1 MGTFWNDASY
11 ELKKM
16 NENEPATNELTANF
30 KPPVQ
35 TRRLASLAAIVLTP
49 TLIFYIATLLVL
61 GALVASML
69 VNDLEQQSKLRID
82 TIAQFVKADIQQ
94 QTGVAGVVAEL
105 FADNVDVA
113 SAITASD
120 ESQIVAATSQRF
132 AELKSSLDARGLSFY
147 RLEGKTASLLVHVH
161 DPSNQRGN
169 SAVPQAQIDK
179 AVATQSRVAGIEI
192 GVGGI
197 ALRAVAPAKF
207 AGHTVGYSEVSV
219 DFQSDYLDKLKQLY
233 KTDFRILL
241 KAEIASQA
249 KQRALTDSESP
260 GWLVATTTTPLSLAR
275 SDERLL
281 QLSQCKD
288 GISEGSSLQ
297 GGNTYLVQSV
307 GLADTSGT
315 CVGSLQIL
323 LGDGEKT
330 SARNVRLAAGLAVL
344 VVVLLLGRTFLY
356 WVIRRQTRALHLLAK
371 ISHGIAAGAHSNV
384 EQISTL
390 KVRNYE
396 TFVLADALQKM
407 TRQLLEMIDGLERRV
422 REKTADLEIAKSN
435 IERLNQRLE
444 VDNVRMSSELNVQHR
459 LQQML
464 QPNAGELKQIHRL
477 DVAAEVRPATEVGGD
492 YYDLFSGG
500 NRDTFAIG
508 DVTGHG
514 LESGVVM
521 LMTQS
526 ILRGLLTETGM
537 PLTRVLD
544 QANQALFANIA
555 RSGIDRYLSLCLIDY
570 AKDPDNS
577 ASANLTIVGQHETIL
592 IARASGDVEV
602 IDTDA
607 LGFPVG
613 MVDDI
618 SAFVSETR
626 TAIVTGDVVLLYSDG
641 VTEAENTRGIAYGT
655 DRLGQ
660 QLLLHRHGTAAQIK
674 RAILDD
680 LLTYCVDSPL
690 QDDVMLVVLK
700 QG

>member
-1 MGTFWNDASY
+1 MNDIEPTASVPS
-11 ELKKM
+11 
-16 NENEPATNELTANF
+16 ENL
-30 KPPVQ
+30 KPPV
-35 TRRLASLAAIVLTP
+35 RSPRLASLAAIVLNS
-49 TLIFYIATLLVL
+49 TLLFYVATLFVL
-61 GALVASML
+61 GAIVASLM
-69 VNDLEQQSKLRID
+69 VNDLEQQSRLRLE

-94 QTGVAGVVAEL
+94 QLGVTGVVAEL

-132 AELKSSLDARGLSFY
+132 AELKASLDARDLSFY
-147 RLEGKTASLLVHVH
+147 RIDGKTTSLLVHVH

-169 SAVPQAQIDK
+169 LTIPQALIDK
-179 AVATQSRVAGIEI
+179 AVSAQSRVSGIEVGI
-192 GVGGI
+192 GGI
-197 ALRAVAPAKF
+197 ALRAVAPVKY
-207 AGHTVGYSEVSV
+207 AGHTVGFSEVGV

-233 KTDFRILL
+233 KIDFRILL
-241 KAEIASQA
+241 KAEVASRA
-249 KQRALTDSESP
+249 RQRTFTGSESAA
-260 GWLVATTTTPLSLAR
+260 WVVAAATKPDSLAA
-275 SDERLL
+275 SDERLQ

-288 GISEGSSLQ
+288 GISDGLSLQ
-297 GGNTYLVQSV
+297 DGQTYLVQSV
-307 GLADTSGT
+307 GLIDTLGT

-323 LGDGEKT
+323 LGDTEKK
-330 SARNVRLAAGLAVL
+330 SVRNARLLSGLG
-344 VVVLLLGRTFLY
+344 VLLIVLALGRAFLY
-356 WVIRRQTRALHLLAK
+356 RVIRRQIRALHLLAK
-371 ISHGIAAGAHSNV
+371 ISHSIAAGARSDV
-384 EQISTL
+384 EQIASL
-390 KVRNYE
+390 KVRNRE
-396 TFVLADALQKM
+396 TFVLADALQNM

-422 REKTADLEIAKSN
+422 GEKTADLEVAKSN
-435 IERLNQRLE
+435 IEKLNQRLE
-444 VDNVRMSSELNVQHR
+444 ADNVRMSSELNVQQR

-464 QPNAGELKQIHRL
+464 QPSAGELRQIHRL

-537 PLTRVLD
+537 PLTRVLEH
-544 QANQALFANIA
+544 ANQALFANIA

-570 AKDPDNS
+570 AKDVQNS
-577 ASANLTIVGQHETIL
+577 AGANLTIVGQHETIL
-592 IARASGDVEV
+592 IARASGDIEV

-607 LGFPVG
+607 LGFSVG
-613 MVDDI
+613 MIDDI
-618 SAFVSETR
+618 SPFVAETR
-626 TAIVTGDVVLLYSDG
+626 TTIVTGDVVLLYSDG
-641 VTEAENTRGIAYGT
+641 VTEAENTLGVAYGT
-655 DRLGQ
+655 DRLSE
-660 QLLLHRHGTAAQIK
+660 QLLLHRHQTAAQIK

-680 LLTYCVDSPL
+680 LLTFCADSPL